1 MGAEH
6 CWNNAGQRVVVV
18 IVIVIAS
25 NAIILFVLQG
35 DQAIPN

>member
-25 NAIILFVLQG
+25 NAIILFVLQE